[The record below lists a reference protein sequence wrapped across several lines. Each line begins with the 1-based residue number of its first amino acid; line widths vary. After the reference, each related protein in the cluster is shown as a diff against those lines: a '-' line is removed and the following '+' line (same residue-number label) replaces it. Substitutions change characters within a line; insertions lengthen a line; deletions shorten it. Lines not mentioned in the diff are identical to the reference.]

1 MGIGVLGPLTVE
13 GSAAAINRRDRA
25 VLQALVAS
33 HGEVLSADQL
43 ADAVWGD
50 DPPASWRKNLQG
62 CVMRL
67 RRLLG
72 DDAIATLPQGYR
84 LAVARDDVDAG
95 RFERL
100 IDRAGE
106 LLVLG
111 AADRSR
117 YLLDEALSLWRGD
130 ALTDIA
136 DWSEG
141 RIEAERLAELRLDAE
156 ELRLDC
162 ALRTG
167 EHSQVLSELTVLV
180 RERPLRE
187 RRWALLALAQYRSGR
202 QADALRTLREVR
214 RVLARELALDP
225 GPELVA
231 LEQAIL
237 RQDPSLAVGDVLT
250 QPSSRCPYQG
260 LVPYDVDDSEGFFGR
275 ADDVAR
281 CLRRLSEEGAVVVVG
296 PSGSGKSSLVRAGVV
311 ASLRRAGRRVQV
323 VTPGAHPMDALTGRR
338 PEVLV
343 VDQCEEAVTLC
354 TDPDERT
361 AFFAALAERDELV
374 VALRADRMGEVAGYP
389 EFARVVERGL
399 HLLNPMTA
407 EDLRA
412 CMEGP
417 AQQAGL
423 FLEPGLVDLLL
434 REVEGEPGALPLLSH
449 ALRETWAL
457 REGRTLTVEGYLAT
471 GGIRGAVA
479 RTADELWDSLG
490 PDNQRVT
497 RDLMLRLVVTGE
509 AGEPVR
515 HRVPRRLLASD
526 LEHEQVM
533 ERLVAARLVT
543 SDEDSL
549 QIAHEALA
557 RAWPRLQDWLADDAQ
572 GQQVRHHLAASA
584 DAWDRLGRP
593 DSELY
598 RGVRLAQ
605 AVDWRDRSD
614 PDLNPGERD
623 FLDASQQ
630 QVDAELRAAQ
640 ERAESES
647 AARHRTRRLAAGL
660 AAVLVLAL
668 VAAGLATYFQRE
680 ADTRADEAAAATNQA
695 EANRLAQLSGT
706 VAGLD
711 TSLLLAVEALN
722 TADTPATRDGLLGRL
737 LEHRRAEQVMPIE
750 GNVTTTAL
758 ADDGSRLFVGVRD
771 HVATWEVGSAEPPV
785 KVVDIPFNAWVFGA
799 SGNGLVAVEDPTR
812 DEVRISVMAAD
823 GTRVL
828 GVRGFDKLGGF
839 PWDAELTPDGTR
851 LRVMAAEFV
860 RDSPDDT
867 DYFRGVVQTID
878 VATGRVVD
886 RLVVSE
892 PRQPQWINGRFASDA
907 STLVAWRQL
916 PGLPAKLVRFPGR
929 SATPLRSLLPPGV
942 EAIDYWP
949 LANGAAQARD
959 DGSIALFD
967 RRGRQLQVVQV
978 HESPVLAVAMAR
990 DATWAASADTD
1001 GVVHLWDVD
1010 PSSSRWTVRETLTG
1024 HEGPVR
1030 SLEITPSGDRL
1041 ISAADDGSLISWDTS
1056 ASAGFG
1062 APYGSGFDGR
1072 WVSTVPV
1079 TVVPDELV
1087 VATTRPREPEASA
1100 GLMFDP
1106 TFRDVVRATFVD
1118 PRTGAVVGEV
1128 PIGPANGAQNGA
1140 SVSVRPR
1147 GTEVVVS
1154 NHERIV
1160 VLDARTRSE
1169 LATIELQPTGPH
1181 HGTEL
1186 IWDTAWT
1193 PDGSRLLLGVEG
1205 NSDQADDGGLA
1216 VVDPATW
1223 TVERRVNLGR
1233 SPGVLTLSPDG
1244 GVVVGGVVNLGGPD
1258 QAPPELLVVDATTY
1272 ELEQVVN
1279 LPASAYPIDVSFS
1292 PDGRWLAT
1300 AGDDGSLTVLDTR
1313 TWTRLH
1319 EPVEVHDGYGRQVE
1333 WLPDGETVVTSGS
1346 DGTVS
1351 LYDVTRDL
1359 VRVRGIP
1366 GSVDGR
1372 PGQTHLFPPVGNEIV
1387 VSTED
1392 GPGRRYPMDVDA
1404 WIDHACA
1411 VAGRDLS
1418 ESEWN
1423 RFVPNQE
1430 YRRTCTDR

>member
-13 GSAAAINRRDRA
+13 GSGATISRRDRA

-33 HGEVLSADQL
+33 HGEVVSADQL
-43 ADAVWGD
+43 ADAVWGER
-50 DPPASWRKNLQG
+50 PPASWRKNLQG

-72 DDAIATLPQGYR
+72 DEAIETLPQGYR
-84 LAVARDDVDAG
+84 LAVGGDDVDAG

-100 IDRAGE
+100 VDRAGE

-117 YLLDEALSLWRGD
+117 YLLDEALALWRGD

-162 ALRTG
+162 ALRSG
-167 EHSQVLSELTVLV
+167 EHAQVLTELTALV

-214 RVLARELALDP
+214 RVLGRELGLDP
-225 GPELVA
+225 GPELVE
-231 LEQAIL
+231 LERAIL
-237 RQDPSLAVGDVLT
+237 QQDPSLAVGDALT
-250 QPSSRCPYQG
+250 QPSAQCPYQG
-260 LVPYDVDDSEGFFGR
+260 LVPYDVDDSEAFFGR

-281 CLRRLSEEGAVVVVG
+281 CLRRLGEKSAVVVVG

-311 ASLRRAGRRVQV
+311 ASLRRAGRRVRV
-323 VTPGAHPMDALTGRR
+323 ITPGAHPMDALTAGH
-338 PEVLV
+338 PSEVLV

-354 TDPDERT
+354 ADPAERT
-361 AFFAALAERDELV
+361 AFFAALAEREELV
-374 VALRADRMGEVAGYP
+374 VALRADRMGAVAGYP

-407 EDLRA
+407 EELRA
-412 CMEGP
+412 CVEGP
-417 AQQAGL
+417 ALQAGL
-423 FLEPGLVDLLL
+423 LLEPGLVDLLL

-449 ALRETWAL
+449 ALRETWAH

-479 RTADELWDSLG
+479 RTADEVWESLG
-490 PDNQRVT
+490 PDRQRVT

-509 AGEPVR
+509 SGEPVR
-515 HRVPRRLLASD
+515 HRVPRRLLTAD
-526 LEHEQVM
+526 PEHERVM

-572 GQQVRHHLAASA
+572 GQQVRHHLAAAA
-584 DAWDRLGRP
+584 DAWDRLDRP

-598 RGVRLAQ
+598 RGIRLAQ
-605 AVDWRDRSD
+605 AVDWRDQSE
-614 PDLNPGERD
+614 PDLTPAERD
-623 FLDASQQ
+623 FLDASQE
-630 QVDAELRAAQ
+630 QVDAELRTARR
-640 ERAESES
+640 RADSE
-647 AARHRTRRLAAGL
+647 ATARQRTRRLAAGL

-680 ADTRADEAAAATNQA
+680 ADTRADEAAAATVQA
-695 EANRLAQLSGT
+695 DANRLAQLSGT
-706 VAGLD
+706 VGGLD

-722 TADTPATRDGLLGRL
+722 TADTPATRDGLFGGL
-737 LEHRRAEQVMPIE
+737 LEHRRAQQVMPLE
-750 GNVTTTAL
+750 GNVSTTAL

-771 HVATWEVGSAEPPV
+771 HVATWEVDASGPPA
-785 KVVDIPFNAWVFGA
+785 KVVEISFGAWVYGA
-799 SGNGLVAVEDPTR
+799 SSDGLFAVENPTR

-828 GVRGFDKLGGF
+828 DLRGFEKLGGY
-839 PWDAELTPDGTR
+839 PWDAELTPNGR
-851 LRVMAAEFV
+851 LLRVMAAQFV
-860 RDSPDDT
+860 RNSPDDT
-867 DYFRGVVQTID
+867 DYFRGVVQTLD
-878 VATGRVVD
+878 VASGRVVD
-886 RLVVSE
+886 RRVVSE
-892 PRQPQWINGRFASDA
+892 PRQPQWVNGKFAADA
-907 STLVAWRQL
+907 SALVSWRQL
-916 PGLPAKLVRFPGR
+916 PGLPAKLVRFPGG
-929 SATPLRSLLPPGV
+929 SMTPLRPVLPEGV
-942 EAIDYWP
+942 EAVDYWP
-949 LANGAAQARD
+949 LTNGAAQARD
-959 DGSIALFD
+959 DGSIAVFD
-967 RRGRQLQVVQV
+967 RRGRQVQAV
-978 HESPVLAVAMAR
+978 QAHESPVLAVAMSR

-1010 PSSSRWTVRETLTG
+1010 PATGRWTVRETLTG
-1024 HEGPVR
+1024 HEGSVR
-1030 SLEITPSGDRL
+1030 GLEITPSGDRL
-1041 ISAADDGSLISWDTS
+1041 ISVADDGSLISWDTS
-1056 ASAGFG
+1056 DSAGFG
-1062 APYGSGFDGR
+1062 APYGSGFPGR
-1072 WVSTVPV
+1072 WVSIPPE
-1079 TVVPDELV
+1079 TVVPGELV
-1087 VATTRPREPEASA
+1087 VTTTRPRETKASEALGPA
-1100 GLMFDP
+1100 
-1106 TFRDVVRATFVD
+1106 FRDIVRATFVD
-1118 PRTGAVVGEV
+1118 PRTGAVVDEV
-1128 PIGPANGAQNGA
+1128 PIGPALGAQYGA
-1140 SVSVRPR
+1140 SASVRP
-1147 GTEVVVS
+1147 GGEQVVVS
-1154 NHERIV
+1154 NQLHTVVVDAQTRDQVARIGLSRKGRHEATEV
-1160 VLDARTRSE
+1160 V
-1169 LATIELQPTGPH
+1169 
-1181 HGTEL
+1181 
-1186 IWDTAWT
+1186 WDTVWT

-1205 NSDQADDGGLA
+1205 NEERADDGGLA
-1216 VVDPATW
+1216 IVDPATW

-1233 SPGVLTLSPDG
+1233 APGVIELSPDG
-1244 GVVVGGVVNLGGPD
+1244 DVLAAGVVNLGGPD
-1258 QAPPELLVVDATTY
+1258 QAPPELLVVDASTY
-1272 ELEQVVN
+1272 EVEEVVS
-1279 LPASAYPIDVSFS
+1279 LPVSAYPIDVAFS
-1292 PDGRWLAT
+1292 PDGKRLASV
-1300 AGDDGSLTVLDTR
+1300 GDDGSLTVLDTR
-1313 TWTRLH
+1313 TWTALH
-1319 EPVEVHDGYGRQVE
+1319 DPVEVHDGYGRQVD

-1366 GSVDGR
+1366 GSADGR
-1372 PGQTHLFPPVGNEIV
+1372 PGQTHLFPPEGNEIV

-1404 WIDHACA
+1404 WIDRACA
-1411 VAGRDLS
+1411 VAGRDLT
-1418 ESEWN
+1418 EAEWN
-1423 RFVPNQE
+1423 RFLPNQE

>member
-13 GSAAAINRRDRA
+13 GSGATINRRDRA
-25 VLQALVAS
+25 VLQALVTS

-50 DPPASWRKNLQG
+50 EPPASWRKNLQG

-72 DDAIATLPQGYR
+72 DDSIETLPQGYR
-84 LAVARDDVDAG
+84 LAVGRDDVDAG
-95 RFERL
+95 RFEQL

-106 LLVLG
+106 LLSLG

-117 YLLDEALSLWRGD
+117 YLLDEALALWRGD
-130 ALTDIA
+130 ALTDIT

-167 EHSQVLSELTVLV
+167 EHAQVLSELMALV

-214 RVLARELALDP
+214 RVLARELGLDP
-225 GPELVA
+225 GPELVE
-231 LEQAIL
+231 LELAIL
-237 RQDPSLAVGDVLT
+237 QQDPSLAVGDALIE
-250 QPSSRCPYQG
+250 PSAQCPYQG
-260 LVPYDVDDSEGFFGR
+260 LVPYDVADSEGFFGR
-275 ADDVAR
+275 SDDVAR
-281 CLRRLSEEGAVVVVG
+281 CLRRLAAEGAVVVVG

-311 ASLRRAGRRVQV
+311 ASLRRAGRRVRV
-323 VTPGAHPMDALTGRR
+323 VTPGAHPLDALTASRSS
-338 PEVLV
+338 EVLV

-354 TDPDERT
+354 RDPTERT

-389 EFARVVERGL
+389 GFARVVERGL

-407 EDLRA
+407 DDLRA
-412 CMEGP
+412 CVEGP
-417 AQQAGL
+417 ALQAGL
-423 FLEPGLVDLLL
+423 LIEPGLVDLLL

-449 ALRETWAL
+449 ALRETWAH

-479 RTADELWDSLG
+479 RTADEVWESLG
-490 PDNQRVT
+490 QDLQRVT
-497 RDLMLRLVVTGE
+497 RDLMLRLVATGE

-515 HRVPRRLLASD
+515 QRVPRRLLAAD
-526 LEHEQVM
+526 HEHEQVT

-572 GQQVRHHLAASA
+572 GQHVRHHLAASA

-598 RGVRLAQ
+598 RGIRLAQ
-605 AVDWRDRSD
+605 AADWRDQSD
-614 PDLNPGERD
+614 PDLTPGERD

-630 QVDAELRAAQ
+630 HVDAELRAAR
-640 ERAESES
+640 ERAEREA
-647 AARHRTRRLAAGL
+647 AARHRTRRLAVGL

-680 ADTRADEAAAATNQA
+680 ADTRADEAATATVQA
-695 EANRLAQLSGT
+695 DANRLAQLSGT
-706 VAGLD
+706 VGGLD

-737 LEHRRAEQVMPIE
+737 LEHRRAQQVMPLE
-750 GNVTTTAL
+750 GNVSTTAL

-771 HVATWEVGSAEPPV
+771 HVATWQVGSSEPPT
-785 KVVDIPFNAWVFGA
+785 KVLDIPFNAWVFGA
-799 SGNGLVAVEDPTR
+799 SSNGLFALDDPTG
-812 DEVRISVMAAD
+812 DEPRVRVITAD
-823 GTRVL
+823 GSTVL
-828 GVRGFDKLGGF
+828 DLNGFDRVGGYT
-839 PWDAELTPDGTR
+839 WDGELTPDGRMLR
-851 LRVMAAEFV
+851 LMVAQFV
-860 RDSPDDT
+860 RDSPDGT
-867 DYFRGVVQTID
+867 GYFRGAVRTID
-878 VATGRVVD
+878 VATGRTLD
-886 RLVVSE
+886 ELVVSE
-892 PRQPQWINGRFASDA
+892 PRQPQWVNGRFASDA
-907 STLVAWRQL
+907 SALVSWRQL
-916 PGLPAKLVRFPGR
+916 PGLPAKLVRFPDQ
-929 SATPLRSLLPPGV
+929 SSTPLRSELPAGV

-949 LANGAAQARD
+949 LTNGAAQARD
-959 DGSIALFD
+959 DGSMALFD
-967 RRGRQLQVVQV
+967 GRGRQIQVVQV

-1010 PSSSRWTVRETLTG
+1010 PTSGRWTVRETLSG

-1030 SLEITPSGDRL
+1030 GLEIEPSGNRL
-1041 ISAADDGSLISWDTS
+1041 ISIADDGSLITWDTS
-1056 ASAGFG
+1056 EAAGFG

-1072 WVSTVPV
+1072 WVSTPPE
-1079 TVVPDELV
+1079 TVVPGELV
-1087 VATTRPREPEASA
+1087 VTTTRPQEPQAPGA
-1100 GLMFDP
+1100 LGPDRQDNLW
-1106 TFRDVVRATFVD
+1106 ATFVD
-1118 PRTGAVVGEV
+1118 PRTGAVVDQV
-1128 PIGPANGAQNGA
+1128 MIGVANGAIAGG
-1140 SVSVRPR
+1140 SVSVRPDGSQVAVGNNKR
-1147 GTEVVVS
+1147 V
-1154 NHERIV
+1154 V
-1160 VLDARTRSE
+1160 VLDSLTREELTRIELPPKGPDFNTE
-1169 LATIELQPTGPH
+1169 LA
-1181 HGTEL
+1181 
-1186 IWDTAWT
+1186 WDTVWT
-1193 PDGSRLLLGVEG
+1193 PDGSRLVLGVEG
-1205 NSDQADDGGLA
+1205 NSARADDGGL
-1216 VVDPATW
+1216 VVIDPATW
-1223 TVERRVNLGR
+1223 AVERRVNLGR
-1233 SPGVLTLSPDG
+1233 APGVMELSPDG
-1244 GVVVGGVVNLGGPD
+1244 DVLVAGVVALATGSD
-1258 QAPPELLVVDATTY
+1258 QAPPELLVLDATTY
-1272 ELEQVVN
+1272 DVEKVVT
-1279 LPASAYPIDVSFS
+1279 LPVGAYPFDLAFS
-1292 PDGRWLAT
+1292 PDGKRLA
-1300 AGDDGSLTVLDTR
+1300 AVGDDGTLNVLDTR
-1313 TWTRLH
+1313 TWTAVH
-1319 EPVEVHDGYGRQVE
+1319 ESVEVHDGYGRQVE
-1333 WLPDGETVVTSGS
+1333 WLPDGDTVVTSGS

-1359 VRVRGIP
+1359 VRVTGIP
-1366 GSVDGR
+1366 GSAEGGT
-1372 PGQTHLFPPVGNEIV
+1372 GQTHLFPPEGNEIV

-1392 GPGRRYPMDVDA
+1392 GPGRRYPMDVEA

-1411 VAGRDLS
+1411 VAGRDLT
-1418 ESEWN
+1418 EAEWN